1 MRLPAGRDRAVE
13 HLTIVRSDL
22 TPSGQPRQRKETLMA
37 VDEQKVQEAVG
48 KVFGELAAELAAR
61 P

>member
-1 MRLPAGRDRAVE
+1 
-13 HLTIVRSDL
+13 VRSDL

-37 VDEQKVQEAVG
+37 VDEQKVAQD
-48 KVFGELAAELAAR
+48 AAPFNIVLEAR